1 VKAPGREAYD
11 SCFAALARCA
21 RVAQETMADGEMLG
35 IITEEVIAELSSSLE
50 DSTQVC
56 LCQSVCIYVC
66 TDRLCV
72 VNNEK
77 ISLLKKYIATI
88 YMSHDIIF

>member
-21 RVAQETMADGEMLG
+21 RVAQETMADGELLG
-35 IITEEVIAELSSSLE
+35 ITEEVIAELSSSLE
-50 DSTQVC
+50 DSTQVFVC
-56 LCQSVCIYVC
+56 KSVCVC
-66 TDRLCV
+66 VLIVLCV

-77 ISLLKKYIATI
+77 ITQEVYR
-88 YMSHDIIF
+88 YDI